1 MKKLTNFQKSAYF
14 QNIAKLSKIF
24 KCSKTTKFS
33 KIPPKIKNRQIAHES
48 VVPSSVLA
56 GFDIYFSN
64 SVQLDRFFDI
74 ILQVK
79 TESLMEEGRQGM
91 SDNISEASSADR
103 EQARALAA
111 AAAAVAAVT
120 TSSEEHKPTAGPPPS
135 NNDHFLS
142 AFHSNG
148 LQQHEHEARVEA
160 LQVIKAHFI

>member
-1 MKKLTNFQKSAYF
+1 MLTSPYAQLGS
-14 QNIAKLSKIF
+14 
-24 KCSKTTKFS
+24 
-33 KIPPKIKNRQIAHES
+33 
-48 VVPSSVLA
+48 